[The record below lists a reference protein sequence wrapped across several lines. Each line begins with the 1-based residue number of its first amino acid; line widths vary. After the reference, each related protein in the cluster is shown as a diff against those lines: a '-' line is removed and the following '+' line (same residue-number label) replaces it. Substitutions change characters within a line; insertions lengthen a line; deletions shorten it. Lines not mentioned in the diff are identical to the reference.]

1 MLLSSCQKW
10 VWNWF
15 WVSINFTLCSLWQV
29 FHLFKLRKILL
40 FKRCVSTT
48 VRESQLAWEPQ
59 ISTLR
64 KQKVTTFTA
73 MDFAEISED
82 SFIQMQFEGLPP
94 SSLHRS
100 AQRKQAS
107 SEKPAWLVRVGTV
120 SVFGLRRLL
129 RNNFVSSSLFSWTVS
144 NSDTWCAKEI
154 QVL

>member
-10 VWNWF
+10 GWNWF
-15 WVSINFTLCSLWQV
+15 WVSINFTLCSLWEV

-40 FKRCVSTT
+40 FERCVSATA
-48 VRESQLAWEPQ
+48 RESQLAWEPQ
-59 ISTLR
+59 MSTLQ
-64 KQKVTTFTA
+64 KQKLNKFTA
-73 MDFAEISED
+73 MDFAEISEA
-82 SFIQMQFEGLPP
+82 SFILMQFQELPP
-94 SSLHRS
+94 ASLHRS
-100 AQRKQAS
+100 AQQNHAS
-107 SEKPAWLVRVGTV
+107 SEKPAWLVWVGTV